1 MLKNTSVKGAQL
13 LLCLYSL
20 INKGVSLS
28 VRIKINDEK
37 QVRDYGAKP
46 GSTELRRRSLNEY
59 NEANLKI
66 DMHWNKG
73 HETVDKKK
81 TEEICGR
88 ILATFGLQCLKKALR
103 HKDIIKDGID
113 EKELLVSRLDPFVPL
128 LL

>member
-73 HETVDKKK
+73 HEKKFV
-81 TEEICGR
+81 EE
-88 ILATFGLQCLKKALR
+88 FWQ
-103 HKDIIKDGID
+103 
-113 EKELLVSRLDPFVPL
+113 LLVFNV
-128 LL
+128 